1 MHDVTAFVP
10 ALLKYL
16 KDNKHSSLQLTRQVS
31 KNKLIVVLGHC
42 VIQSSKSS
50 SSFVL

>member
-16 KDNKHSSLQLTRQVS
+16 KDNKHNSFQLTRHVS
-31 KNKLIVVLGHC
+31 KNMLIVVLGHC
-42 VIQSSKSS
+42 VLQSLKSS